1 MLVKL
6 GDEFGGIFADALNG
20 DWEEVGKGLQRAAKI
35 FSDTFLSIFFEFGV
49 QIGKGLISQ
58 LERLPFFN
66 VLITDEKGQLQFGDI
81 YKYLPVNAGGLG
93 PRVVNFIMEKAI
105 QNNNNN
111 VNVNATDANEAGGSV
126 VRALNAK
133 GKNYNI
139 PRDWGWAWEVWV
151 NAGVN
156 K

>member
-20 DWEEVGKGLQRAAKI
+20 DWEEVGKGLKRAAKI

-58 LERLPFFN
+58 LERLPLFKN
-66 VLITDEKGQLQFGDI
+66 LITTDEKGQIQFGDI
-81 YKYLPVNAGGLG
+81 FKYMPANGAGLG
-93 PRVVNFIMEKAI
+93 VRVVNYFQEKMT
-105 QNNNNN
+105 QNNNINIDSSN
-111 VNVNATDANEAGGSV
+111 PEDAGGSV

-133 GKNYNI
+133 GRDYNL

-151 NAGVN
+151 NAGV
-156 K
+156 KK